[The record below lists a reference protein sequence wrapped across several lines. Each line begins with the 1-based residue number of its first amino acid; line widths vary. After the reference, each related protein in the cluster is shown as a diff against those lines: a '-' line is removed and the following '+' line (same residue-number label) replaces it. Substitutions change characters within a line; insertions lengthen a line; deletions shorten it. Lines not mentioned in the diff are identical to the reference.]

1 MNNILSLSG
10 ITKGYNIGK
19 PNAVTVLQ
27 GTDLHVAKGE
37 VVALVAPSGAGK
49 STLLHIAGL
58 LDTADAGTVEIAGQD
73 MTMLSDRKRT
83 AMRRNDVGFIYQFH
97 HLINELTVKE
107 NIALPLMIDKKN
119 KSEISNSVNKV
130 IEQVDLKKRE
140 NFQIEK
146 LSGGERQR
154 VAIARSIVH
163 DPKIIFADEPTG
175 NLDKNNARN
184 IFALLND
191 LANYNKSSLLMAT
204 HDLEIASKLNKSLIL
219 ENGKLIEGNI

>member
-1 MNNILSLSG
+1 MLICKNICKAYDDGNTKVSILNNLNLEIKSG
-10 ITKGYNIGK
+10 ESISIIG
-19 PNAVTVLQ
+19 A
-27 GTDLHVAKGE
+27 
-37 VVALVAPSGAGK
+37 SGSGK
-49 STLLHIAGL
+49 STLLHVLSSLDRTDSGDIILDNL
-58 LDTADAGTVEIAGQD
+58 LLSEINENE
-73 MTMLSDRKRT
+73 LCKIRLRKI
-83 AMRRNDVGFIYQFH
+83 GFIYQFH

-119 KSEISNSVNKV
+119 KSEISSSINKV

-219 ENGKLIEGNI
+219 ENGTLIEGNI

>member
-1 MNNILSLSG
+1 MLICKNVCKAYDDGNMKVSVLNNLNLEIKSG
-10 ITKGYNIGK
+10 ESISIIG
-19 PNAVTVLQ
+19 A
-27 GTDLHVAKGE
+27 
-37 VVALVAPSGAGK
+37 SGSGK
-49 STLLHIAGL
+49 STLLHVL
-58 LDTADAGTVEIAGQD
+58 SSLDRADTGDIILDNLFLSEINENE
-73 MTMLSDRKRT
+73 LCKIRLRKI
-83 AMRRNDVGFIYQFH
+83 GFIYQFH

-119 KSEISNSVNKV
+119 RSEISSSVNKV

-204 HDLEIASKLNKSLIL
+204 HDLDIASKLNKSLIL
-219 ENGKLIEGNI
+219 ENGTLIEGNI

>member
-1 MNNILSLSG
+1 MLICKNVCKAYDDGNMKVSVLNNLNLEIKSG
-10 ITKGYNIGK
+10 ESISIIG
-19 PNAVTVLQ
+19 A
-27 GTDLHVAKGE
+27 
-37 VVALVAPSGAGK
+37 SGSGK
-49 STLLHIAGL
+49 STLLHVLSSLDRADSGDIILDNL
-58 LDTADAGTVEIAGQD
+58 LLSEINENE
-73 MTMLSDRKRT
+73 LCKIRLRKI
-83 AMRRNDVGFIYQFH
+83 GFIYQFH

-119 KSEISNSVNKV
+119 RSEIFNSVNKV

>member
-1 MNNILSLSG
+1 MLICKNICKAYDDGNTKVSILNNLNLEIKSG
-10 ITKGYNIGK
+10 ESISIIG
-19 PNAVTVLQ
+19 A
-27 GTDLHVAKGE
+27 
-37 VVALVAPSGAGK
+37 SGSGK
-49 STLLHIAGL
+49 STLLHVLSSLDRADSGDIILDNL
-58 LDTADAGTVEIAGQD
+58 L
-73 MTMLSDRKRT
+73 LSVINENELCKIRLSKI
-83 AMRRNDVGFIYQFH
+83 GFIYQFH

-119 KSEISNSVNKV
+119 KSEISSSINKV

-219 ENGKLIEGNI
+219 ENGTLIEGNI

>member
-1 MNNILSLSG
+1 MLICKNICKAYDDGNTKVSILNNLNLEIKSG
-10 ITKGYNIGK
+10 ESISIIG
-19 PNAVTVLQ
+19 A
-27 GTDLHVAKGE
+27 
-37 VVALVAPSGAGK
+37 SGSGK
-49 STLLHIAGL
+49 STLLHVL
-58 LDTADAGTVEIAGQD
+58 SSLDRADSGDIILDNLFLSEINENE
-73 MTMLSDRKRT
+73 LCKIRLRKI
-83 AMRRNDVGFIYQFH
+83 GFIYQFH

-119 KSEISNSVNKV
+119 KSEISSSINKV

-204 HDLEIASKLNKSLIL
+204 HDLDIASKLNKSLIL
-219 ENGKLIEGNI
+219 ENGTLIEGNI

>member
-1 MNNILSLSG
+1 MLICKNVCKAYDDGNMKVSVLNNLNLEIKSG
-10 ITKGYNIGK
+10 ESISIIG
-19 PNAVTVLQ
+19 A
-27 GTDLHVAKGE
+27 
-37 VVALVAPSGAGK
+37 SGSGK
-49 STLLHIAGL
+49 STLLHVLSSLDRADSGDIILDNL
-58 LDTADAGTVEIAGQD
+58 L
-73 MTMLSDRKRT
+73 LSVINENELCKIRLSKI
-83 AMRRNDVGFIYQFH
+83 GFIYQFH

-119 KSEISNSVNKV
+119 RSEIFNSVNKV

-204 HDLEIASKLNKSLIL
+204 HDLDIASKLNKSLIL
-219 ENGKLIEGNI
+219 ENGTLIEGNI

>member
-1 MNNILSLSG
+1 MLICKNICKAYDDGNTKVSILNNLNLEIKSG
-10 ITKGYNIGK
+10 ESISIIG
-19 PNAVTVLQ
+19 A
-27 GTDLHVAKGE
+27 
-37 VVALVAPSGAGK
+37 SGSGK
-49 STLLHIAGL
+49 STLLHVL
-58 LDTADAGTVEIAGQD
+58 SSLDRADSGDIILDNLFLSEINENE
-73 MTMLSDRKRT
+73 LCKIRLRKI
-83 AMRRNDVGFIYQFH
+83 GFIYQFH

-119 KSEISNSVNKV
+119 KSEISSSVNKV

-219 ENGKLIEGNI
+219 ENGTLIEGNI

>member
-1 MNNILSLSG
+1 MLICKNICKAYDDGNMKISILNNLNLEIKSG
-10 ITKGYNIGK
+10 ESISIIG
-19 PNAVTVLQ
+19 A
-27 GTDLHVAKGE
+27 
-37 VVALVAPSGAGK
+37 SGSGK
-49 STLLHIAGL
+49 STLLHVLSSLDRADSGDIILDNLLLSEINENGL
-58 LDTADAGTVEIAGQD
+58 CKIRL
-73 MTMLSDRKRT
+73 RKI
-83 AMRRNDVGFIYQFH
+83 GFIYQFH

-130 IEQVDLKKRE
+130 IDQVDLKKRE

-204 HDLEIASKLNKSLIL
+204 HDLDIASKLNKSLIL
-219 ENGKLIEGNI
+219 ENGTLIERNI

>member
-1 MNNILSLSG
+1 MLICKNICKAYDDGNMKVSVLNNLNLEIKSG
-10 ITKGYNIGK
+10 ESISIIG
-19 PNAVTVLQ
+19 A
-27 GTDLHVAKGE
+27 
-37 VVALVAPSGAGK
+37 SGSGK
-49 STLLHIAGL
+49 STLLHVLSSLDRADSGDIILDNL
-58 LDTADAGTVEIAGQD
+58 LLSEINENE
-73 MTMLSDRKRT
+73 LCKIRLRKI
-83 AMRRNDVGFIYQFH
+83 GFIYQFH

-119 KSEISNSVNKV
+119 RSEIFNSVNKV

-163 DPKIIFADEPTG
+163 NPKIIFADEPTG

-219 ENGKLIEGNI
+219 ENGTLMEGNI

>member
-1 MNNILSLSG
+1 MLICKNICKAYDDGNMKVSILNNLNLEIKSG
-10 ITKGYNIGK
+10 ESISIIG
-19 PNAVTVLQ
+19 A
-27 GTDLHVAKGE
+27 
-37 VVALVAPSGAGK
+37 SGSGK
-49 STLLHIAGL
+49 STLLHVLSSLDRADSGDIILDNL
-58 LDTADAGTVEIAGQD
+58 LLSEINENE
-73 MTMLSDRKRT
+73 LCKIRLRKI
-83 AMRRNDVGFIYQFH
+83 GFIYQFH

-204 HDLEIASKLNKSLIL
+204 HDLDIASKLNKSLIL
-219 ENGKLIEGNI
+219 ENGTLIEGNI

>member
-1 MNNILSLSG
+1 MLICKNICKAYDDGNTKVSVLNNLNLEIKSG
-10 ITKGYNIGK
+10 ESISIIG
-19 PNAVTVLQ
+19 A
-27 GTDLHVAKGE
+27 
-37 VVALVAPSGAGK
+37 SGSGK
-49 STLLHIAGL
+49 STLLHVL
-58 LDTADAGTVEIAGQD
+58 SSLDRADSGDIILDNLFLSEINENE
-73 MTMLSDRKRT
+73 LCKIRLRKI
-83 AMRRNDVGFIYQFH
+83 GFIYQFH

-119 KSEISNSVNKV
+119 KSEISSSINKV

-219 ENGKLIEGNI
+219 ENGTLIEGNI

>member
-1 MNNILSLSG
+1 MLICKNVCKAYDDGNMKVSVLNNLNLEIKSG
-10 ITKGYNIGK
+10 QSISIIG
-19 PNAVTVLQ
+19 A
-27 GTDLHVAKGE
+27 
-37 VVALVAPSGAGK
+37 SGSGK
-49 STLLHIAGL
+49 STLLHVLSSLDRADSGDIILDNL
-58 LDTADAGTVEIAGQD
+58 LLSEINENE
-73 MTMLSDRKRT
+73 LCKIRLRKI
-83 AMRRNDVGFIYQFH
+83 GFIYQFH

-119 KSEISNSVNKV
+119 RSEIFNSVNKV

-219 ENGKLIEGNI
+219 ENGTLMEGNI

>member
-1 MNNILSLSG
+1 MLICKNVCKAYDDGNMKVSVLNNLNLEIKSG
-10 ITKGYNIGK
+10 ESISIIG
-19 PNAVTVLQ
+19 A
-27 GTDLHVAKGE
+27 
-37 VVALVAPSGAGK
+37 SGSGK
-49 STLLHIAGL
+49 STLLHVLSSLDRADSGDIILDNL
-58 LDTADAGTVEIAGQD
+58 LLSEINENE
-73 MTMLSDRKRT
+73 LCKIRLRKI
-83 AMRRNDVGFIYQFH
+83 GFIYQFH

-119 KSEISNSVNKV
+119 KSEISSSVNKV

-204 HDLEIASKLNKSLIL
+204 HDLDIASKLNKSLIL
-219 ENGKLIEGNI
+219 ENGTLMEGNI

>member
-1 MNNILSLSG
+1 MLICKNICKAYDDGNTKVSILNNLNLEIKSG
-10 ITKGYNIGK
+10 ESISIIG
-19 PNAVTVLQ
+19 A
-27 GTDLHVAKGE
+27 
-37 VVALVAPSGAGK
+37 SGSGK
-49 STLLHIAGL
+49 STLLHVL
-58 LDTADAGTVEIAGQD
+58 SSLDRADSGDIILDNLFLSEINENE
-73 MTMLSDRKRT
+73 LCKIRLRKI
-83 AMRRNDVGFIYQFH
+83 GFIYQFH

-119 KSEISNSVNKV
+119 KSEISISVNKV

-204 HDLEIASKLNKSLIL
+204 HDLDIASKLNKSLIL
-219 ENGKLIEGNI
+219 ENGTLIEGNI

>member
-1 MNNILSLSG
+1 MLTCKNICKAYDDGNTKVSILNNLNLEIKSG
-10 ITKGYNIGK
+10 ESISIIG
-19 PNAVTVLQ
+19 A
-27 GTDLHVAKGE
+27 
-37 VVALVAPSGAGK
+37 SGSGK
-49 STLLHIAGL
+49 STLLHVLSSLDRADSGDIILDNL
-58 LDTADAGTVEIAGQD
+58 LLSEINENE
-73 MTMLSDRKRT
+73 LCKIRLRKI
-83 AMRRNDVGFIYQFH
+83 GFIYQFH

-119 KSEISNSVNKV
+119 KSKISSSVNKV

-219 ENGKLIEGNI
+219 ENGTLIEGNI

>member
-1 MNNILSLSG
+1 MLICKNICKAYDDGNMKVSILNNLNLEIKSG
-10 ITKGYNIGK
+10 ESISIIG
-19 PNAVTVLQ
+19 A
-27 GTDLHVAKGE
+27 
-37 VVALVAPSGAGK
+37 SGSGK
-49 STLLHIAGL
+49 STLLHVL
-58 LDTADAGTVEIAGQD
+58 SSLDRADSGDIILDNLFLSEINENE
-73 MTMLSDRKRT
+73 LCKIRLRKI
-83 AMRRNDVGFIYQFH
+83 GFIYQFH

-119 KSEISNSVNKV
+119 KSEISSSINKV

-204 HDLEIASKLNKSLIL
+204 HDLDIASKLNKSLIL
-219 ENGKLIEGNI
+219 ENGTLIEGNI

>member
-1 MNNILSLSG
+1 MLICKNVCKAYDDGNMKVSVLNNLNLEIKSG
-10 ITKGYNIGK
+10 ESISIIG
-19 PNAVTVLQ
+19 A
-27 GTDLHVAKGE
+27 
-37 VVALVAPSGAGK
+37 SGSGK
-49 STLLHIAGL
+49 STLLHVLSSLDRADSGDIILDNL
-58 LDTADAGTVEIAGQD
+58 LLSEINENE
-73 MTMLSDRKRT
+73 LCKIRLRKI
-83 AMRRNDVGFIYQFH
+83 GFIYQFH

-119 KSEISNSVNKV
+119 KSEISSSINKV

-219 ENGKLIEGNI
+219 ENGTLIEGNI